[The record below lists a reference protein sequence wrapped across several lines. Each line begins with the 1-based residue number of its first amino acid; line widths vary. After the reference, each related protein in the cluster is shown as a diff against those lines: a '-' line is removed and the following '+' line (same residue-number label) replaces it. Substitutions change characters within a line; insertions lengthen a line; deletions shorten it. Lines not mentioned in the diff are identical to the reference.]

1 MINWRCFHAFY
12 SIRQHGKAMLSDNGI
27 FSVGLFDNVSVKIST
42 EIHFSAD
49 ISATL
54 AISRFPLNYSYTLI
68 TL

>member
-1 MINWRCFHAFY
+1 
-12 SIRQHGKAMLSDNGI
+12 MLSDNGI